1 MSYRN
6 SLPLYIVVKRH
17 IIDWKVSKYRLDMK
31 MYLEMTHQKLLIG
44 DPQLDFEREA
54 FSPVPKLGRKLLED
68 VWENPKTPKFSINK
82 SRAGSIQNNKTFDFK
97 QKLNVSKMIVKVSET
112 PSFSNS

>member
-1 MSYRN
+1 
-6 SLPLYIVVKRH
+6 
-17 IIDWKVSKYRLDMK
+17 MK

-68 VWENPKTPKFSINK
+68 V
-82 SRAGSIQNNKTFDFK
+82 
-97 QKLNVSKMIVKVSET
+97 
-112 PSFSNS
+112 